1 MNAVG
6 PLTCWFLS
14 KAKFKALFTEDRLNV
29 QFAKRRIAISAE
41 AGHVD
46 VKSRPISASH
56 VEMSAGTRRL
66 VLHAVEGNVLFEGLD
81 AEHKKKIVD
90 EMYQI
95 RIARG
100 ETAIKEGEPGNNLYV
115 IETGTFDILVK
126 DEVSGRNTKVA
137 ERGPGTIFGEL
148 ALLYNAPRA
157 ASVLA
162 TSDAVLWVVDRYTF
176 RYNSHPIMA
185 VIALCYC
192 IHDMLCIIVV
202 LLKMLVRVD

>member
-1 MNAVG
+1 
-6 PLTCWFLS
+6 
-14 KAKFKALFTEDRLNV
+14 LNV

-46 VKSRPISASH
+46 VKSRPISAGN
-56 VEMSAGTRRL
+56 VEMSAATRRL

-81 AEHKKKIVD
+81 GDHKKKIVD

-95 RIARG
+95 RLARG

-115 IETGTFDILVK
+115 IESGTFDILVR

-176 RYNSHPIMA
+176 RSVGLLTTTLSISISIMLHLLSFTSLFA
-185 VIALCYC
+185 HSSISLVLC
-192 IHDMLCIIVV
+192 DPS
-202 LLKMLVRVD
+202 LL